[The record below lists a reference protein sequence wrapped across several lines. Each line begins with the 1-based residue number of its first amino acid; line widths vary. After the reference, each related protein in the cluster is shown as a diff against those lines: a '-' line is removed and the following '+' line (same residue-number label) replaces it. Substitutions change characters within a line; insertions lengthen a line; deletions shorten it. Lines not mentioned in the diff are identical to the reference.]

1 LLLNYATIKSQGTC
15 LNVRAAVLNA
25 RVKVF
30 RPLWEFYPVSPV
42 VSLHLAGFGGGIF
55 LCAKAFGRPRTTTMQ
70 EKIMSKPRFA
80 ALVTLILAA
89 TASRL
94 IPHPPDF
101 TPITA
106 IALFGGAYFSK
117 KWLSFL
123 VLLASLVLSDL
134 VLGHFAGPYVYGSFV
149 LIVCIGFLLH
159 RRRKPL
165 AIGFAALASSILF
178 FVLANFGVWLSGL
191 LYPRTMGGLAACYIA
206 AIPFFRNM
214 VVGDAFYTA
223 VLFGGFALAEQ
234 FWPALAEPATAR

>member
-1 LLLNYATIKSQGTC
+1 
-15 LNVRAAVLNA
+15 
-25 RVKVF
+25 
-30 RPLWEFYPVSPV
+30 
-42 VSLHLAGFGGGIF
+42 
-55 LCAKAFGRPRTTTMQ
+55 
-70 EKIMSKPRFA
+70 MSKLRFA

-123 VLLASLVLSDL
+123 VPLASLVLSDL
-134 VLGHFAGPYVYGSFV
+134 VLGHFAGPYVYGSFA
-149 LIVCIGFLLH
+149 LIVCIGFLLRR

-178 FVLANFGVWLSGL
+178 FVFANFGVWLSGL
-191 LYPRTMGGLAACYIA
+191 LYPRTMAGLAACYIA

-214 VVGDAFYTA
+214 VLGDAFYTS
-223 VLFGGFALAEQ
+223 VLFGGFAFAER
-234 FWPALAEPATAR
+234 FWPALAEPATVR

>member
-1 LLLNYATIKSQGTC
+1 MK
-15 LNVRAAVLNA
+15 
-25 RVKVF
+25 
-30 RPLWEFYPVSPV
+30 
-42 VSLHLAGFGGGIF
+42 
-55 LCAKAFGRPRTTTMQ
+55 
-70 EKIMSKPRFA
+70 EKIMSKPRFV
-80 ALVTLILAA
+80 ALVILILAA

-123 VLLASLVLSDL
+123 VPLASLVLSDL
-134 VLGHFAGPYVYGSFV
+134 VLGHFAGPYVYGSFA
-149 LIVCIGFLLH
+149 LIVCIGFLLY

-165 AIGFAALASSILF
+165 AIGFAAMASSILF

-191 LYPRTMGGLAACYIA
+191 LYPRTMAGLAACYIA

-214 VVGDAFYTA
+214 MLGDAFYTA
-223 VLFGGFALAEQ
+223 VLFGGFALAER
-234 FWPALAEPATAR
+234 FWPALAEPATVR